1 MKLRILL
8 AFCLGLGLSL
18 IALPELH
25 GQLTTS
31 PAASVWVD
39 ATGKFRIEASF
50 IRLEGPTVVLRRSD
64 GKEISVPLEKLA
76 PDSQRQAQALAKQAT
91 ASAITSPSPQ
101 AKPSPRLPP
110 TDNTVAVIPIPPN
123 LHAQQ
128 FVDFIVEQVRA
139 GQTIVFW
146 DALPASYQ
154 QDVRLLVQAVV
165 EKVDNRFTMPLMTVR
180 NDALKVLRSK
190 KEFILNHELVKPT
203 LPDAIL
209 AAQIYDP
216 AVDVIDAYLS
226 SDLLD
231 VQQLKNNDIRS
242 VIVRYFSNIART
254 ITALEKA
261 IPADSPWATTA
272 QAVAWR
278 NFQHRVENSS
288 ETMAMVTLE
297 IPEQAPQTLEI
308 VKVED
313 RWLPKAMV
321 EGWAENVDK
330 ARKEIDSWTPQK
342 MAEAKQ
348 ALQLPV
354 MMAQGVLGGLLAAN
368 DQASFDAAIASVLAM
383 LPTNAAFPIPQP

>member
-1 MKLRILL
+1 
-8 AFCLGLGLSL
+8 
-18 IALPELH
+18 
-25 GQLTTS
+25 
-31 PAASVWVD
+31 
-39 ATGKFRIEASF
+39 
-50 IRLEGPTVVLRRSD
+50 
-64 GKEISVPLEKLA
+64 LEKLA

-123 LHAQQ
+123 LHAKQ

-254 ITALEKA
+254 ITAL
-261 IPADSPWATTA
+261 
-272 QAVAWR
+272 
-278 NFQHRVENSS
+278 
-288 ETMAMVTLE
+288 
-297 IPEQAPQTLEI
+297 
-308 VKVED
+308 
-313 RWLPKAMV
+313 
-321 EGWAENVDK
+321 
-330 ARKEIDSWTPQK
+330 
-342 MAEAKQ
+342 
-348 ALQLPV
+348 
-354 MMAQGVLGGLLAAN
+354 
-368 DQASFDAAIASVLAM
+368 
-383 LPTNAAFPIPQP
+383 